1 MIEESLY
8 QPSPRQ
14 RLQYDLTE
22 AIVNQYGQFD
32 QSTGSEG
39 AHYAPADQNPFM
51 AQGLHCSNCY
61 FFEGPRG
68 CEVVS
73 GDIDP
78 DAVCKLWII
87 PSELIQEGA

>member
-1 MIEESLY
+1 MIEEGLY
-8 QPSPRQ
+8 QPTPRQ

-32 QSTGSEG
+32 QSAGADGS
-39 AHYAPADQNPFM
+39 HYAPENPFM
-51 AQGLHCSNCY
+51 AQGIKCSNCF
-61 FFEGPRG
+61 FFEGPRA
-68 CEVVS
+68 CEVVA

-87 PSELIQEGA
+87 PNELITEGA

>member
-1 MIEESLY
+1 MIEDGLY
-8 QPSPRQ
+8 QPTPRQ

-32 QSTGSEG
+32 QSSTSDG
-39 AHYAPADQNPFM
+39 AHYAPENPFV
-51 AQGLHCSNCY
+51 AQGIKCSNCY
-61 FFEGPRG
+61 FFEGPRA

-78 DAVCKLWII
+78 NAVCKLWII
-87 PSELIQEGA
+87 PNELIKEGA

>member
-1 MIEESLY
+1 MSIEESMY
-8 QPSPRQ
+8 RPSPRQ
-14 RLQYDLTE
+14 LLQYDLIE
-22 AIVNQYGQFD
+22 AIVNQYGQYD
-32 QSTGSEG
+32 QSSLADGS
-39 AHYAPADQNPFM
+39 HYAPENPFE
-51 AQGLHCSNCY
+51 ASGIKCSNCY

-78 DAVCKLWII
+78 NAVCKLWII

>member
-1 MIEESLY
+1 MIEDGLY
-8 QPSPRQ
+8 QPTPRQ

-32 QSTGSEG
+32 QSSMADG
-39 AHYAPADQNPFM
+39 AHYAPVNPFV
-51 AQGLHCSNCY
+51 AQGIKCSNCY
-61 FFEGPRG
+61 FFEGPRA

-87 PSELIQEGA
+87 PNQLITEGA

>member
-1 MIEESLY
+1 MEDGLY
-8 QPSPRQ
+8 APTPRQ

-32 QSTGSEG
+32 QTASADGS
-39 AHYAPADQNPFM
+39 HYAPINPFVS
-51 AQGLHCSNCY
+51 QGIKCSNCY

-68 CEVVS
+68 CEVVA

-78 DAVCKLWII
+78 EAVCKLWII
-87 PSELIQEGA
+87 PNELIQEGN